1 MRTRAVYIYKTNFYE
16 PRYKEFYSRKDLEQF
31 LSELDFMK
39 PHLKTCYSVGLPEFQ
54 LGSCLVVYK
63 DGECCR
69 SDIKWGPRFMIGNN
83 ISVDKDGHIFVDIA
97 MDRIENGEIL
107 IQRDYKKTKLNKNR
121 IDAII
126 SSDSHSQIWPKC
138 DRWKKTVFIKF
149 LTQVGKQTLSM
160 AQY

>member
-1 MRTRAVYIYKTNFYE
+1 MRTRAVYIFKTSFYE
-16 PRYKEFYSRKDLEQF
+16 PRYKEFYNRKDLEQF

-39 PHLKTCYSVGLPEFQ
+39 PYLKTSYSAGLPEFQ

-63 DGECCR
+63 DGECLR
-69 SDIKWGPRFMIGNN
+69 SDIKWGPKFIIGNN
-83 ISVDKDGHIFVDIA
+83 ISVDKEGRIFIDIA
-97 MDRIENGEIL
+97 TDKIAKDGNI

-121 IDAII
+121 IDAIL
-126 SSDSHSQIWPKC
+126 SSVDHHQIWPKC

-149 LTQVGKQTLSM
+149 LTQVSKQKLSM

>member
-1 MRTRAVYIYKTNFYE
+1 MRTRAVYVFKTSFYE
-16 PRYKEFYSRKDLEQF
+16 PKYKEFYTQKDLEKF

-39 PHLKTCYSVGLPEFQ
+39 PHLESRYSVGLPEFQ

-63 DGECCR
+63 DGNCFK
-69 SDIKWGPRFMIGNN
+69 SDVKWGPKFIIGNN
-83 ISVDKDGHIFVDIA
+83 INIDKDGQVFIDVATDDIKS
-97 MDRIENGEIL
+97 DGKIIKRI
-107 IQRDYKKTKLNKNR
+107 YKKTKLNKNR

-126 SSDSHSQIWPKC
+126 ESDCHHQIWPKC

-149 LTQVGKQTLSM
+149 LTQVSKQKLTM